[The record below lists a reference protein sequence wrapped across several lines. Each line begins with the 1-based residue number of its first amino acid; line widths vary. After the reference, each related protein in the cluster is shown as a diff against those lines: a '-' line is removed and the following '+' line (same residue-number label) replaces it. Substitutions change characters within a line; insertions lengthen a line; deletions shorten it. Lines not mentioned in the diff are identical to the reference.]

1 MTNTP
6 FSQRLRVR
14 AYECDSLGH
23 VNNAVYLQYLQQLTL
38 DAHGWLDGSV
48 SPPMPRTCAV
58 EYQTPAR
65 YGDEL
70 DLTTW
75 IVRVEGQHCTRGY
88 EITRAQD
95 GANVLRAQIEW
106 RMERVPAWTG
116 KERALPLKPLNV
128 RGDNGALPWRWRH
141 VVRRYEVDVTQ
152 GVQFAAY
159 FHWLEEATFR
169 TAHVS
174 GWTMERL
181 RAENFITLQFRHDA
195 EFFAPAHNGEEIEIV
210 SRLFEVRR
218 VRGTWIHE
226 MRRTRDNALL
236 LRDYSTGA
244 FLDWQGNIR
253 PAPPGMMERLMQGE
267 M

>member
-174 GWTMERL
+174 
-181 RAENFITLQFRHDA
+181 
-195 EFFAPAHNGEEIEIV
+195 
-210 SRLFEVRR
+210 RLFEVRR